1 MDDDYVHAKRNDKAV
16 PLNRRRRKNGEASHR
31 VVSQK

>member
-1 MDDDYVHAKRNDKAV
+1 MNDDYVHAKRNNKAV
-16 PLNRRRRKNGEASHR
+16 LPNKRRKKGEASHR